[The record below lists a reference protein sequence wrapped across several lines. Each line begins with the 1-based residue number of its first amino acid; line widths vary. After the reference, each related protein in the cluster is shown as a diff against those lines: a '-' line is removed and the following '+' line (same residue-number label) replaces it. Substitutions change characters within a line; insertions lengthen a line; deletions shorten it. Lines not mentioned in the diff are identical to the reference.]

1 MISTGKIIE
10 YLDNGKFIC
19 GFITELQQKR
29 VHLINQNK
37 REVKLPLSRIIHCS
51 LNSHAVDTNRD
62 SLVRILLDTN
72 QNRNSLMEEI
82 DLKEIW
88 ELISEENN
96 DSFDPAFLAELVF
109 GKEADDDLVSA
120 LLRSI
125 FINKIYFRYKEGR
138 VKVHSPE
145 QVEALEKEAIRL
157 RKRKQLIDKGS
168 AILRSIKE
176 KNTTSVINPEELENC
191 LHIIKEY
198 YLFGNDA
205 QYSQVAKEILKEAGL
220 NRPHD
225 AFHILVDAG
234 VWSENENIPLLRS
247 NIVVNFSRPAIQ
259 QAEMVLQSSVST
271 LFQDPARKD
280 FTHLSP
286 ITVDGATTLDFD
298 DALTIEKKEEGYL
311 VGIHISDVSNYVKP
325 GDALFQEAMYRGTSI
340 YFPESQIPMLPRHL
354 SQGIC
359 SLIQGEIRAAMSFMI
374 LLSEEA
380 EVLRVRIYPSIIKV
394 ARRLTYEEADAL
406 IESDGE
412 LSTLINLSK
421 KLRRNRLDAGALLL
435 PFPDVNIHIDSHG
448 KVHVSLGAT
457 DTPSRTLVS
466 EMMILANQEAAR
478 YVSDRLAPGLFR
490 AQDPPKQHL
499 VHGEDND
506 LFINTRQRKQLS
518 RGELLTVAKKHS
530 GLGVNQYTTVTS
542 PIRRLLDLVMQHQLQ
557 SLIRR
562 EEPRFTAEMCKDF
575 VAIITRTLT
584 TANVVKQQR
593 HQYWLLVYLKDRV
606 GQYLDA
612 LVIESGPKR
621 VMMLLKDILFD
632 FDLPTP
638 AGNKPSPGE
647 TVKVK
652 VMKSDPLDNVVR
664 FDWG

>member
-37 REVKLPLSRIIHCS
+37 REVKLPVSRIIHCS

-62 SLVRILLDTN
+62 RLVRILLDTN

-88 ELISEENN
+88 ELICEENS

-125 FINKIYFRYKEGR
+125 FTNKTYFKYKEGQ
-138 VKVHSPE
+138 VKVHTPE
-145 QVEALEKEAIRL
+145 QVEALEKETLRQ
-157 RKRKQLIDKGS
+157 RKRKQLIAKGS
-168 AILRSIKE
+168 AILRSIRE
-176 KNTTSVINPEELENC
+176 KNTASVASADELENC

-198 YLFGNDA
+198 YLFGNEA
-205 QYSQVAKEILKEAGL
+205 QYGQVAKEILKEAGL
-220 NRPHD
+220 TRPHD
-225 AFHILVDAG
+225 AFHILVEAG
-234 VWSENENIPLLRS
+234 VWGENENIPLLRS
-247 NIVVNFSRPAIQ
+247 TLEVNFSRAAIQ
-259 QAEMVLQSSVST
+259 QAETVLQSSLEL

-286 ITVDGATTLDFD
+286 ITIDGATTLDFD
-298 DALTIEKKEEGYL
+298 DALTIAENENGYL
-311 VGIHISDVSNYVKP
+311 VGIHISDVSHYVKP
-325 GDALFQEAMYRGTSI
+325 GDALFQEAMNRGTSI

-359 SLIQGEIRAAMSFMI
+359 SLIQGELRAAMSFMI
-374 LLSEEA
+374 QLTKEA
-380 EVLRVRIYPSIIKV
+380 EVQQVRIYPSIIRV
-394 ARRLTYEEADAL
+394 ARRLTYEEADGLMAT
-406 IESDGE
+406 DKE
-412 LSTLINLSK
+412 LSSLIQLSK
-421 KLRRNRLDAGALLL
+421 KLRHNRLEAGALLL
-435 PFPDVNIHIDSHG
+435 PFPDVNIYIDNGG

-478 YVSDRLAPGLFR
+478 YVSDRMAPGLFR

-562 EEPRFTAEMCKDF
+562 EEPRFTEEMCKDF
-575 VAIITRTLT
+575 GVIISRTLSA
-584 TANVVKQQR
+584 ANAVKQQR
-593 HQYWLLVYLKDRV
+593 HHYWLLVYLKDRI
-606 GQYLDA
+606 GQYVDA

-621 VMMLLKDILFD
+621 VMMLLKDILLD
-632 FDLPTP
+632 FDLPAP
-638 AGNKPSPGE
+638 GGNKPSPGE

-652 VMKSDPLDNVVR
+652 VVKSDPLDNVVR